1 MVDKANFPLGS
12 VASYNSVL
20 SGFARAHLWSKA
32 ESLLAQILHTHRTDS
47 SLVSTSFGL
56 VISSYG
62 KAGMLANME
71 SLFRCMLNEGCS
83 PSTSTFNAMISVYGK
98 ALRIPDMEAALQAM
112 LAEFPGVEPNVITW
126 CCLADAYRRAK
137 LDARVDMALEKLL
150 LKPEELDAKAYGLMV
165 DIYGRRKDFQSV
177 ERCYRDMV
185 DAGFKPDVSAWT
197 SMVKSFGAAKGRD
210 GVDEILSR
218 VSSSQLEPDARFYL
232 SLLESYRASGSFR
245 KMEEV
250 LRLLKR
256 SKPSKAEL
264 VKAANIVLDA
274 YGAKGSIRRME
285 QTLDEME
292 DDGIEPDSRTYT
304 ALVAGY
310 AKARMVRRM
319 ESTFL
324 RMRVAC
330 CAPDEFV
337 YNALIDGYAS
347 LGMVEEAEQKLAEMS
362 RAGLKASVVELTSV
376 LNSYKNSPHH
386 RARLPAR
393 FFQLQREFGG
403 EIFRPDEQTMAVFLS
418 ALEAADSTG
427 ARAELVECI
436 RRCDSSGTVAKLLEA
451 PCEENEIMDLDG
463 GGRLWNG
470 VERLLLRAK
479 DPAVLCDSLVDVL
492 SFHGLGARASRL
504 LGIAWDRGLLPRLE
518 SVRGDAIVLDLH
530 GFSVRVAEVALMLW
544 LSRLESS
551 GRPFGS
557 ISIVTGWG
565 RSSKSCGHSL
575 LKSAVEAIL
584 WKRELPFA
592 WDRNSAVLNVRL
604 Q

>member
-177 ERCYRDMV
+177 ERCYKEMV

-197 SMVKSFGAAKGRD
+197 SMAV
-210 GVDEILSR
+210 
-218 VSSSQLEPDARFYL
+218 
-232 SLLESYRASGSFR
+232 
-245 KMEEV
+245 
-250 LRLLKR
+250 
-256 SKPSKAEL
+256 
-264 VKAANIVLDA
+264 NIVLDA

-362 RAGLKASVVELTSV
+362 RSGLKASVVELTSV
-376 LNSYKNSPHH
+376 LNS
-386 RARLPAR
+386 
-393 FFQLQREFGG
+393 
-403 EIFRPDEQTMAVFLS
+403 
-418 ALEAADSTG
+418 
-427 ARAELVECI
+427 
-436 RRCDSSGTVAKLLEA
+436 
-451 PCEENEIMDLDG
+451 
-463 GGRLWNG
+463 
-470 VERLLLRAK
+470 
-479 DPAVLCDSLVDVL
+479 
-492 SFHGLGARASRL
+492 
-504 LGIAWDRGLLPRLE
+504 
-518 SVRGDAIVLDLH
+518 
-530 GFSVRVAEVALMLW
+530 
-544 LSRLESS
+544 
-551 GRPFGS
+551 
-557 ISIVTGWG
+557 
-565 RSSKSCGHSL
+565 
-575 LKSAVEAIL
+575 
-584 WKRELPFA
+584 
-592 WDRNSAVLNVRL
+592 
-604 Q
+604 